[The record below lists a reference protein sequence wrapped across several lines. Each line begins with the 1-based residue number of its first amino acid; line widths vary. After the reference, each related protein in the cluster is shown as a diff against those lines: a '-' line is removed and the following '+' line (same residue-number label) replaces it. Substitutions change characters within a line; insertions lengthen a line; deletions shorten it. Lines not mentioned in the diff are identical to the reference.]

1 MLCHIFLTG
10 FIQSA
15 TDLFEDTKG
24 VIFEEREDLL
34 SVEGGS
40 TKTKVIDNA
49 TNMTEV
55 DMSFEIED
63 IEVKISQVC

>member
-1 MLCHIFLTG
+1 M
-10 FIQSA
+10 
-15 TDLFEDTKG
+15 
-24 VIFEEREDLL
+24 IFEEREDLL

-63 IEVKISQVC
+63 IEVKISQVF